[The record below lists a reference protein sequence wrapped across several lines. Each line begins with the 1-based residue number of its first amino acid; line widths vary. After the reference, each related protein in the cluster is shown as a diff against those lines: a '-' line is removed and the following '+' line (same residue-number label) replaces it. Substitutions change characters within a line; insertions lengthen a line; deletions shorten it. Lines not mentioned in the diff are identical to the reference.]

1 MAFVNEKIIKED
13 REKYLKSLEFF
24 ISYYPMNWTIDREDT
39 SILFNIAIE
48 REDMFDPQ
56 LEEIYGEYVGSK
68 WVFIYKE
75 VCMKVRFLQPKKNK
89 NQNIKIFKVL
99 EIQILAGQV
108 LNLKEVLDK
117 LQDAMRVRKG
127 YGISLPKN
135 ENYDVE
141 VDFREYLYEVL

>member
-75 VCMKVRFLQPKKNK
+75 VCMKVRFRQPKKNK

-141 VDFREYLYEVL
+141 VDFSGIFL